1 MYSIIANPLSGGGL
15 ASQKLPEL
23 EKLLREKGIAYRM
36 DITRKAGEARALARK
51 AAEDGLEG
59 VIAMGGDG
67 TFYEVANGLG
77 ESGLE
82 LIFAPC
88 GTGNDFMRMFHLSA
102 DTVEAVK
109 KQMESPVRMLDL
121 CKCNDGYYLNIA
133 GTGFDVEVLIQAE
146 RFKAKYSGL
155 GAYLRGAY
163 YAIRH
168 LKPLK
173 AQVTIDGGVEQERE
187 CTILSVGN
195 GRYLGGGMKAV
206 PGAVVDDGLL
216 DVVMCRP
223 VSKISLIWLL
233 LLFVRGRHVKYP
245 SLTQTLRCR
254 KIRVVSPGM
263 TIEADGEM
271 FPCDEAVFEVLPGGL
286 RTRLPK

>member
-1 MYSIIANPLSGGGL
+1 M
-15 ASQKLPEL
+15 
-23 EKLLREKGIAYRM
+23 
-36 DITRKAGEARALARK
+36 
-51 AAEDGLEG
+51 
-59 VIAMGGDG
+59 
-67 TFYEVANGLG
+67 
-77 ESGLE
+77 
-82 LIFAPC
+82 
-88 GTGNDFMRMFHLSA
+88 
-102 DTVEAVK
+102 K